1 VRTRSSHHLN
11 RRPRGFTLLEMGIVV
26 IVVAI
31 VSVTVVPAWN
41 SLTGTRQAAA
51 GEEVERRLVAARS
64 QAVSQGRPI
73 GLHIDPAT
81 DTVLFYTITATGAAP
96 TVLTMVDGQPDP
108 GVNLAVVYPG
118 ADVTSVING
127 SGVAGAAT
135 LWFGFDGAPE
145 LRNAAGALTGA
156 WTSDAIIT
164 LAGGSTVTVRR
175 ATGMVVR

>member
-1 VRTRSSHHLN
+1 MRTGNHHSG
-11 RRPRGFTLLEMGIVV
+11 RRCRRGFTLLEMGIVV

-31 VSVTVVPAWN
+31 VSVSVVPAWN

-81 DTVLFYTITATGAAP
+81 DTILYYTITATGAAP
-96 TVLTMVDGQPDP
+96 SVLVMVDGQPDP
-108 GVNLAVVYPG
+108 GVNLATVYPG

-127 SGVAGAAT
+127 SGVSGAAT

-145 LRNAAGALTGA
+145 LRNAAGTLTGP
-156 WTSDAIIT
+156 WTSDATIT